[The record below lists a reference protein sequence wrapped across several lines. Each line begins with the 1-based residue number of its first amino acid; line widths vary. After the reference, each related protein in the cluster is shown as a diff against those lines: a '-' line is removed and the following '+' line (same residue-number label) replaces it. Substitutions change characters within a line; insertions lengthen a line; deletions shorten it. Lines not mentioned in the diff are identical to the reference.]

1 VHSCDSKLAVCPPN
15 RRSSTGF
22 AFKPPLTMRM
32 LPRSASAGK
41 SAIVIKSLH
50 LVRPANIAG
59 AISFWRHALADDR
72 RGIETGS
79 SADV

>member
-1 VHSCDSKLAVCPPN
+1 
-15 RRSSTGF
+15 
-22 AFKPPLTMRM
+22 M